1 VLLGP
6 VLLEPAPLAQ
16 VLLEPAPLAQ
26 VLAERALAE
35 QEVLVPEPEP

>member
-16 VLLEPAPLAQ
+16 VQ
-26 VLAERALAE
+26 AERAQPE
-35 QEVLVPEPEP
+35 QEVLVPEPKP

>member
-6 VLLEPAPLAQ
+6 